1 MIWNRYSQWLQ
12 WGISLS
18 LTCFPLFRFLQDD
31 VGNVRYDLQRKD
43 DHEDFFLVA
52 GQDVF
57 DKRVA
62 RSDENYDE
70 IEKL

>member
-1 MIWNRYSQWLQ
+1 M
-12 WGISLS
+12 
-18 LTCFPLFRFLQDD
+18 FRFLQDD